1 MSEFSFST
9 ISNFDNHISSSIRG
23 YDLLDGIITNM
34 ASFFAKKGS
43 RIVDLGCTSGRMIS
57 KMAEAFKE
65 CECIGYDVVS
75 SNFIDSSA
83 TLLVQDLADA
93 SFEIPTCNIAL
104 SVFTLQFMDVDKRV
118 DLVSRVYQSL
128 NKNGAFIVCEKEI
141 CNSGA
146 IQEVF
151 TFSNYDFK
159 TGQFTP
165 DEILSKERD
174 LRKIMNPLNDGENM
188 QMLKS
193 AGFKIVEPFFQSLNF
208 KGWICIK

>member
-1 MSEFSFST
+1 M
-9 ISNFDNHISSSIRG
+9 
-23 YDLLDGIITNM
+23 LDGIITNM